1 MAVDVALPA
10 APRARA
16 LSRGLSARVALA
28 GIVALSFA
36 VRAAAAA
43 LHSTPRYFPDE
54 YIYTAIAR
62 SIGTTG
68 KPLVRGEA
76 AHFPALLE
84 PLLAAP
90 IWRLFDTAFAYK
102 LVQAEHA
109 LAMSLAAV
117 PAYLL
122 ARRVGLST
130 RYSLACGVFAVAL
143 PDLVFSSYT
152 LADPIGYPLA
162 LGAIAAAVW
171 AVETRA
177 PRAQVAFV
185 VLAGLAALA
194 RVQYVAIPL
203 AFVVA
208 AVVVDRRRVLRAHAL
223 PLALLTTPVA
233 AATLLGPSR
242 VLGYYSGISN
252 LGVGLDVARWGLR
265 DLFLLALVSGVVLVP
280 GAIVGLLRARG
291 RAEVAF
297 AAVAVAFAGAVL
309 LEAALYAADGSN
321 RFQERYLFALLPL
334 VPIAFGLYVKHGR
347 PWPRA
352 VAGISLVFVAL
363 AARVPLSGFAAA
375 DGKTDS
381 PFLVAVH
388 QLEQAVGNADGALVV
403 AVLVTLAAAA
413 AIAVAFRGG
422 AQIAL
427 VAAIALSVVT
437 SAAAVANDSRNSEDI
452 RSAHLPE
459 NPSWVD
465 AQRLGP
471 VTAVQTHGAPPSRLL
486 EQLFWNPSIAHVAT
500 LGSALPTDA
509 FATTKARIGRD
520 GTLRGVHGPVLF
532 QEYGVSAE
540 LEDADLVARAGTL
553 SLWRPLGAPRLQL
566 LADGRYWDGW
576 LARSGSV
583 AVWPDATGRTR
594 GVVSFT
600 LSLPPTAPAPVDI
613 RFGRVDYHVEP
624 GAQTTLRYRVDERGP
639 WKLGFG
645 SATGSVQSD
654 LRPVSVQMSKPRF
667 ERAGAASRP
676 TPRVS
681 A

>member
-1 MAVDVALPA
+1 MADVALPA
-10 APRARA
+10 ATRARA
-16 LSRGLSARVALA
+16 LPRGLTARVAVA
-28 GIVALSFA
+28 AIVGVSFA
-36 VRAAAAA
+36 LRAAAAA

-62 SIGTTG
+62 SIGQTG
-68 KPLVRGEA
+68 KPLVRGES

-90 IWRLFDTAFAYK
+90 LWRLFDPALAYK

-122 ARRVGLST
+122 ARRVGLPM
-130 RYSLACGVFAVAL
+130 RYSLGCAVFAVAL

-171 AVETRA
+171 AIETRA
-177 PRAQVAFV
+177 PRAQLAFV
-185 VLAGLAALA
+185 ALSGLAALA
-194 RVQYVAIPL
+194 RIQYVALPL
-203 AFVVA
+203 AFMVGA
-208 AVVVDRRRVLRAHAL
+208 AVVDRRRVLRAHAL
-223 PLALLTTPVA
+223 PLALFTTPVA
-233 AATLLGPSR
+233 AAAMLGPSR
-242 VLGYYSGISN
+242 ILGYYSGISD
-252 LGVGLDVARWGLR
+252 LGVGLDVARWALR

-280 GAIVGLLRARG
+280 GALVGLLRARG

-297 AAVAVAFAGAVL
+297 AGVAVAFAGALL
-309 LEAALYAADGSN
+309 LEASLYAADGSD

-381 PFLVAVH
+381 PFLVAVFR
-388 QLEQAVGNADGALVV
+388 LGLSVGEANAALIV
-403 AVLVTLAAAA
+403 AVLVTVAAAG
-413 AIAVAFRGG
+413 AVAVAWRGG
-422 AQIAL
+422 ARLAL
-427 VAAIALSVVT
+427 VAAIAASVVA
-437 SAAAVANDSRNSEDI
+437 SGAAIAADSRSSDEI
-452 RSAHLPE
+452 RSTHLPADA
-459 NPSWVD
+459 SWVD
-465 AQRLGP
+465 ARGFDS
-471 VTAVQTHGAPPSRLL
+471 VTAVQTHGAPPDRLL

-500 LGSALPTDA
+500 LGNAQRPDA
-509 FATTKARIGRD
+509 FAATAIRVARD
-520 GTLRGVHGPVLF
+520 GTLGGVKGPVLF

-553 SLWRPLGAPRLQL
+553 SLWRPLGLPRLRL
-566 LADGRYWDGW
+566 LADGRYWDSW
-576 LARSGSV
+576 LARHGSV
-583 AVWPDATGRTR
+583 TAWPDATGRTR

-600 LSLPPTAPAPVDI
+600 LSLPAGAPAPVDI
-613 RFGRVDYHVEP
+613 RVGRLDYRIEP
-624 GAQTTLRYRVDERGP
+624 GAQTTLRYRLDERGP
-639 WKLGFG
+639 WKLDFESTG
-645 SATGSVQSD
+645 GSVQSD
-654 LRPVSVQMSKPRF
+654 LRPVSVQMTKPRF
-667 ERAGAASRP
+667 ARAGMPSRP
-676 TPRVS
+676 ALRVS

>member
-1 MAVDVALPA
+1 VAVDVALPA
-10 APRARA
+10 ASRARA
-16 LSRGLSARVALA
+16 RSRGLTARAALA

-43 LHSTPRYFPDE
+43 FHSTPRYFPDE

-62 SIGTTG
+62 SLGETG

-90 IWRLFDTAFAYK
+90 VWRLFDAELAYK

-109 LAMSLAAV
+109 FAMSLAAV

-171 AVETRA
+171 AIETRA
-177 PRAQVAFV
+177 PRAQLTFVA
-185 VLAGLAALA
+185 LAGLAALA
-194 RVQYVAIPL
+194 RIQYVALPL

-233 AATLLGPSR
+233 AAAMLGPSR
-242 VLGYYSGISN
+242 ILGYYSGIAN
-252 LGVGLDVARWGLR
+252 LGVGLDVARWGVN
-265 DLFLLALVSGVVLVP
+265 DLFLLALASGVVLVP
-280 GAIVGLLRARG
+280 GALVGLLHARG
-291 RAEVAF
+291 RAELAF
-297 AAVAVAFAGAVL
+297 AGVAVAFAGAVL
-309 LEAALYAADGSN
+309 VEASLYAADGSN

-334 VPIAFGLYVKHGR
+334 VPVAFGLYLKHGR
-347 PWPRA
+347 PWPRV

-363 AARVPLSGFAAA
+363 AARVPLSGFAAG

-381 PFLVAVH
+381 PFLVAVY
-388 QLEQAVGNADGALVV
+388 QLEQAVGNANGALVV
-403 AVLVTLAAAA
+403 AALVTLAAGA
-413 AIAVAFRGG
+413 AVAVAYRGG
-422 AQIAL
+422 ARFAV
-427 VAAIALSVVT
+427 VAAIAISVVT
-437 SAAAVANDSRNSEDI
+437 SAAAIANDARNSADL
-452 RSAHLPE
+452 RSAHLPA
-459 NPSWVD
+459 NASWVD
-465 AQRLGP
+465 AQHLGS
-471 VTAVQTHGAPPSRLL
+471 VTAVQTRGAAPSAML
-486 EQLFWNPSIAHVAT
+486 EQLFWNRSIAHVAT

-509 FATTKARIGRD
+509 FATTNARIARD
-520 GTLRGVHGPVLF
+520 GMLRGVHGPVLF
-532 QEYGVSAE
+532 QEYGVSAQ
-540 LEDADLVARAGTL
+540 LEDAEVIARAGTL
-553 SLWRPLGAPRLQL
+553 SLWRPLGPPRLRL
-566 LADGRYWDGW
+566 LADGRFWDGW
-576 LARSGSV
+576 LARAGSV
-583 AVWPDATGRTR
+583 TAWPDANGRTR

-600 LSLPPTAPAPVDI
+600 LALPAGAPAPVDI
-613 RFGRVDYHVEP
+613 RVGRVEYHVEP
-624 GAQTTLRYRVDERGP
+624 GARTTLRYRVDKRGP
-639 WKLGFG
+639 WTLPFESANG
-645 SATGSVQSD
+645 SIQSEA
-654 LRPVSVQMSKPRF
+654 RPVSVQMSKPRF
-667 ERAGAASRP
+667 VRDAASRP
-676 TPRVS
+676 APRLS